1 MKKVFVFCIGGTGLR
16 VMKSITMLMASGM
29 DTNGYTVVPIIVDP
43 HDTLGEKKALNTLL
57 EDYCK
62 IFNDSVTDGREM
74 LNPLNG
80 FFNSPMQ
87 SLKSLCNQQ
96 NDKSEPT
103 AQERP
108 FGSFISVSNIPDDD
122 VNKYLLQTL
131 FSQENL
137 DNKLSVGFKGNPNVG
152 TVVLGKMITDAN
164 WFKEFK
170 DHCEDGDR
178 IFIISSI
185 FGGTGASGFPLIVQ
199 KIRSAEELP
208 VVRSAIMGAV
218 SVLPYYALEDPGIT
232 DSDIDSTSF
241 LTKTKSALA
250 YYQDNIETDYLYYV
264 GEKTML
270 QTYENNEEEQKDYA
284 HFIELVAATALFD
297 FLRRE
302 KQDTIQYMSR
312 AIRQDKE
319 SLDLLSLG
327 DGFKDIVKHI
337 ADFMYLRLLVQ
348 TLPTEKYFPL
358 KKTRGMDRTLYEGS
372 SYKNLDRFIERFYG
386 WYSELA
392 NNKRAFAPIAI
403 GTPQN
408 LANWIK
414 GVAMDRIINDSHLL
428 LEMIITSRKDKEN
441 TNNRLRQLLKY
452 AYSAID
458 KYTNII

>member
-1 MKKVFVFCIGGTGLR
+1 M
-16 VMKSITMLMASGM
+16 
-29 DTNGYTVVPIIVDP
+29 
-43 HDTLGEKKALNTLL
+43 
-57 EDYCK
+57 
-62 IFNDSVTDGREM
+62 
-74 LNPLNG
+74 
-80 FFNSPMQ
+80 
-87 SLKSLCNQQ
+87 
-96 NDKSEPT
+96 
-103 AQERP
+103 
-108 FGSFISVSNIPDDD
+108 
-122 VNKYLLQTL
+122 
-131 FSQENL
+131 
-137 DNKLSVGFKGNPNVG
+137 
-152 TVVLGKMITDAN
+152 
-164 WFKEFK
+164 
-170 DHCEDGDR
+170 
-178 IFIISSI
+178 
-185 FGGTGASGFPLIVQ
+185 
-199 KIRSAEELP
+199 
-208 VVRSAIMGAV
+208 
-218 SVLPYYALEDPGIT
+218 PYYALEDPGIT